1 MDIDNLL
8 SQCMIADRFWLKKQ
22 YQKIHK
28 YHESNHEEQLL
39 KLQEKIAQSI
49 QKRENRVSNLPK
61 IVYPDL
67 PILLEK
73 ENILKALQH
82 NQVIIV
88 AGETGSG
95 KTTQLPKICLEAGL
109 GIGGMIGHTQP
120 RRIAARTVATRIAAE
135 FESALGQV
143 IGYKVR
149 FSDNTQPHQ
158 YIKIMTDGILL
169 TETQSDRWLEQYD
182 CLIIDEA
189 HERSLNIDFLLGYLR
204 NLSSKRKDLKII
216 VTSATID
223 VERFSK
229 FFHDAPIIEVSGRS
243 YPVEVQYLGKDF
255 HANSDDP
262 ILQVAQA
269 VELACK
275 RGPGDILI
283 FQSGEKEIREVIDVL
298 STSNL
303 SKMTLLPLFARM
315 SLPDQQKVFQS
326 APNRKIIVTTNVAET
341 SLTVPNIRYVI
352 DSGLARISR
361 YNYRNKLQRLP
372 IEPISQA
379 SADQR
384 KGRCGRVGPG
394 ICYRLYSE
402 DDFLTRAPF
411 TEPEILRTNLAGVI
425 LKMLS
430 LNLDNIETFPFLEAP
445 DSRFIKDGYTLLERL
460 QAVDEDRKITRLGRV
475 LATIPIEPKLG
486 RIIIAANEYGALN
499 EVLIIASALSIVD
512 VRERPEDCKE
522 QADAAHAKF
531 THENSDFMSY
541 LLLWNF
547 IDEHRQN
554 LSHSKFRKLC
564 RTNFLSYL
572 RVCEWIDVHTQLH
585 QIADELGFR
594 KNQVP
599 ADFSLIHKSL
609 LCGFIDTIGVKD
621 DNKEYQG
628 ARNVKFFI
636 HPASS
641 LFKKSPSWVL
651 SCEIIHTSKTYA
663 RTNAAIE
670 TKWIEE
676 VAQSLLKKQH
686 VEPYF
691 EPKAGRVVA
700 LERATLFGLEI
711 YAKRKINYE
720 KVSPIEARKIFI
732 EQALVQELMI
742 SRCSFYTK
750 NKETRHSLEKREDRI
765 RRQHILFDESKVVQF
780 YQERIPFHICSVQR
794 LEKFLADKN
803 DDFLVFTEDDISLM
817 TITSDLNNQFPAQI
831 IIKGQSF
838 QLEYEFDLSS
848 PYDGVTLIIPFETLK
863 YIKDE
868 DFTWLIPGLLEEK
881 IATLLKALP
890 KRIRAYLVPLPDH
903 IHKAKQMIN
912 STQGDL
918 PTALMHYLQTQITL
932 PQGILNDVN
941 LPPHLIMHFKV
952 KDKHEKVVA
961 MGDDLKKIYEDLKS
975 SYLEL
980 HTSEEPIEKEN
991 IIQWDFSDL
1000 PGEYKI
1006 RKGTLDFN
1014 YFPGLVDNQQS
1025 VSIRLFDA
1033 KALAEFHH
1041 PFGLA
1046 RLYLLQ
1052 LSDACKNFK
1061 RSITPQEKKL
1071 LIKTYAEFGDFE
1083 QLIEEILFNC
1093 AMHLFVSTAQDIRTQ
1108 KQFSEQLAKMRSQF
1122 ILSLNQIKQC
1132 VTDAL
1137 PKFHDLFSRLEK
1149 LKTKPHDVDTI
1160 KDIRKQ
1166 LQVMFPKHFIKQ
1178 TPFVWLKRYPA
1189 YLKAIDIRLE
1199 KLPRQLAKDK
1209 QARLEI
1215 ESVQKAYDSKLAT
1228 KDISLRSPQDPLIS
1242 FRWKIEE
1249 LRISSFAQELKTI
1262 EPVSKAR
1269 LLKLLENIG

>member
-8 SQCMIADRFWLKKQ
+8 IQCMISDRFWLKKQ
-22 YQKIHK
+22 YQKISK
-28 YHESNHEEQLL
+28 YHEANHEEQLYG
-39 KLQEKIAQSI
+39 LQQKIAQSI
-49 QKRENRVSNLPK
+49 QRRKNRVSNLPK
-61 IVYPDL
+61 ITYPDL

-73 ENILKALQH
+73 ENILKALNH

-135 FESALGQV
+135 FETTLGQV

-149 FSDNTQPHQ
+149 FSDNTKPHQ

-204 NLSSKRKDLKII
+204 KLTTKRKDIKII

-229 FFHDAPIIEVSGRS
+229 FFNNAPIIEVSGRS

-255 HANSDDP
+255 HAESDDP

-275 RGPGDILI
+275 RGAGDILI

-298 STSNL
+298 SSTSL

-326 APNRKIIVTTNVAET
+326 APTRKIIVTTNVAET

-379 SADQR
+379 SANQR

-402 DDFLTRAPF
+402 DDFLTRAQF

-430 LNLDNIETFPFLEAP
+430 LNFEEIESFPFLEAP

-460 QAVDEDRKITRLGRV
+460 QAVDENKKITQLGKV
-475 LATIPIEPKLG
+475 LANIPIEPKLG

-499 EVLIIASALSIVD
+499 EVLVIASALSIVD
-512 VRERPEDCKE
+512 VKERPEDYKE
-522 QADAAHAKF
+522 QADAAHAQF
-531 THENSDFMSY
+531 AYENSDFMSY
-541 LLLWNF
+541 LLLWQF

-572 RVCEWIDVHTQLH
+572 RVCEWIDVHSQLH

-599 ADFSLIHKSL
+599 ADYSLIHKSL

-621 DNKEYQG
+621 DKKEYQG

-636 HPASS
+636 HPGSN
-641 LFKKSPSWVL
+641 LFKKAPSWVV
-651 SCEIIHTSKTYA
+651 SSEIIHTSKTYA

-676 VAQSLLKKQH
+676 VAGPLLKRQH

-720 KVSPIEARKIFI
+720 KVSPKEARKIFI
-732 EQALVQELMI
+732 EQALTQELMI
-742 SRCSFYTK
+742 SSCRFYYK
-750 NKETRHSLEKREDRI
+750 NRETRQALEKLENRI
-765 RRQHILFDESKVVQF
+765 RRQHILLDESKVVQF
-780 YQERIPFHICSVQR
+780 YQERVPFHICSVQG
-794 LEKFLADKN
+794 LEKYLHDKN
-803 DDFLVFTEDDISLM
+803 DDFLIFQENDISLM
-817 TITSDLNNQFPAQI
+817 TVSQELHKQFPTCL

-838 QLEYEFDLSS
+838 ALEYEFDLSS
-848 PYDGVTLIIPFETLK
+848 PNDGVTLIVPFETLK

-868 DFTWLIPGLLEEK
+868 DFTWLIPGLLEDK
-881 IATLLKALP
+881 IANYLKALP
-890 KRIRAYLVPLPDH
+890 KRIRSYLVPLPDH
-903 IHKAKQMIN
+903 VRKAQEVISPSQATLAM
-912 STQGDL
+912 
-918 PTALMHYLQTQITL
+918 ALISYLQKQISLPQGVWDNITL
-932 PQGILNDVN
+932 PA
-941 LPPHLIMHFKV
+941 HLMMHFKV
-952 KDKHEKVVA
+952 IDKHEKVVA
-961 MGDDLKKIYEDLKS
+961 SGDDLKRIYEDLKG

-980 HTSEEPIEKEN
+980 HTSDEPIEKDN
-991 IIQWDFSDL
+991 ITQWNFPDL
-1000 PGEYKI
+1000 PLEYKI
-1006 RKGTLDFN
+1006 RKGSLDFN
-1014 YFPGLVDNQQS
+1014 YFPGLVDNQQA
-1025 VSIRLFDA
+1025 VSIKLFDA
-1033 KALAEFHH
+1033 KALADFHH
-1041 PFGLA
+1041 PLGLA

-1052 LSDACKNFK
+1052 LSDTCKNFK
-1061 RSITPQEKKL
+1061 RAVTPQEKKL
-1071 LIKTYAEFGDFE
+1071 LIKAYAAFGDFE

-1093 AMHLFVSTAQDIRTQ
+1093 AIHLFVGGAEDVRTQ
-1108 KQFSEQLAKMRSQF
+1108 KQFSEQLAKMRTQF
-1122 ILSLNQIKQC
+1122 ILSANQIKQC
-1132 VTDAL
+1132 LTDAL
-1137 PKFHDLFSRLEK
+1137 QTYHSLQSRVEK
-1149 LKTKPHDVDTI
+1149 LKTKPHDALI
-1160 KDIRKQ
+1160 LKDVEQQ
-1166 LQVMFPKHFIKQ
+1166 LKALFLKHFIKQ
-1178 TPFVWLKRYPA
+1178 TPFVWLKRYPV

-1199 KLPRQLAKDK
+1199 KLPRQLVRDK

-1215 ESVQKAYDSKLAT
+1215 ESVQKAYASKLTA
-1228 KDISLRSPQDPLIS
+1228 KDVSLRTPQDPLIS

-1249 LRISSFAQELKTI
+1249 LRVSSFAQELKTI

-1269 LLKLLENIG
+1269 LLKLLENLG